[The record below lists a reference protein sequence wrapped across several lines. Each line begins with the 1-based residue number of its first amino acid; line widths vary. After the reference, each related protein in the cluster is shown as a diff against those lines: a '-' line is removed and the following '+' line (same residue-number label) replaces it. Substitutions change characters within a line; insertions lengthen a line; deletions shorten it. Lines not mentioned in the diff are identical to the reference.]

1 MRVGI
6 SHALS
11 LSVLRETE
19 AGTWPLV
26 LLLPL
31 AHWRWD
37 PSGFPQLGLSFPSS
51 SSLPS
56 GAKGVGCEG
65 ESDPDQMVWLS
76 PQPAR
81 GSASGSGVRRRG
93 ALRSRTRTGR
103 RKRVPPRATPLCY
116 VGSAPRPGGVRRP
129 GRGAAAAVTAPQ
141 VPPMVVQMQVAKP
154 TSKPAPRDSSP
165 PRLRSNP
172 HQVTGCGEVSFFF
185 N

>member
-76 PQPAR
+76 QQPAP

-93 ALRSRTRTGR
+93 ALRFRTRTGR
-103 RKRVPPRATPLCY
+103 RKRVLPRATPLCY

-141 VPPMVVQMQVAKP
+141 VPSRWSCKCRWR
-154 TSKPAPRDSSP
+154 SPRPNP
-165 PRLRSNP
+165 PRGTPLHHHSSIQIHTR
-172 HQVTGCGEVSFFF
+172 
-185 N
+185 